1 MTTYTNVSQN
11 LQETSPKLGVPPQV
25 HQQQGARERLIVVMG
40 CTGTLGRELMQQLV
54 AAPHTIS
61 VRGVLRRADSIYP
74 VPLQTAPTRVSYV
87 TAKHTSVADLS
98 RAFAGSDALFL
109 LTGTSL
115 QQVEVETCAVEAAQR
130 AGVRR
135 IIKLSAPL
143 IAKGVSVEVANWHR
157 QIETT
162 IESTGLEYCFLRP
175 YAFMQN
181 WLRNTHSIRYFGK
194 IVGSAGNAARNYVDA
209 RDVAAVATQL
219 LLSEA
224 APVHKALTLQGP
236 EAINNEAIAERLSN
250 VTGGHIYY
258 ENLSFEDHYEL
269 LVTRANVPD
278 WLARHIVELEAL
290 AVHIP
295 ERSSDSIKQCL
306 GRYPRTMDEFL
317 QESRLS
323 FTRLPRWKMLL
334 TA

>member
-1 MTTYTNVSQN
+1 
-11 LQETSPKLGVPPQV
+11 
-25 HQQQGARERLIVVMG
+25 MG
-40 CTGTLGRELMQQLV
+40 CTGTLGCELMQQLV
-54 AAPHTIS
+54 TAPHTIS
-61 VRGVLRRADSIYP
+61 VRGVLRRAGSIYP
-74 VPLQTAPTRVSYV
+74 VPLQTAPKRVSYV
-87 TAKHTSVADLS
+87 TAKHNSVAELS
-98 RAFAGSDALFL
+98 RAFAGADALFL

-143 IAKGVSVEVANWHR
+143 IAKGVSVEVASWHR
-157 QIETT
+157 QIEAA
-162 IESTGLEYCFLRP
+162 IESTGLEHCFLRP

-209 RDVAAVATQL
+209 RDVAAVAAQL

-250 VTGGHIYY
+250 VTGGCIDY

-269 LVTRANVPD
+269 LVTRANLPD

-295 ERSSDSIKQCL
+295 ESSSDSVTQCL
-306 GRYPRTMDEFL
+306 A
-317 QESRLS
+317 
-323 FTRLPRWKMLL
+323 KML
-334 TA
+334 ANSAP